1 MSLRRE
7 RSLVTNNPA
16 AEKARSASTDV
27 GGMLSKALKR
37 SFNLVGHFLVAMLF
51 TSFAQ
56 NQPNACE
63 DRTKIF
69 CNLLCVT
76 VLKIPGI
83 FVRKPGKWEAKKFI
97 KSREFPE
104 PGSNPSA
111 YQPRLRTERYVNGE
125 S

>member
-1 MSLRRE
+1 
-7 RSLVTNNPA
+7 
-16 AEKARSASTDV
+16 
-27 GGMLSKALKR
+27 
-37 SFNLVGHFLVAMLF
+37 MLF

-83 FVRKPGKWEAKKFI
+83 FVRKPGKREAKKFI
-97 KSREFPE
+97 KSREFIESREFPE
-104 PGSNPSA
+104 QHFWKIYRVA
-111 YQPRLRTERYVNGE
+111 QEKLPRTIV
-125 S
+125 